1 MKTMRRNSEFHIANT
16 IASENLNSNQIENQE
31 HIALPHPHTSMTKH
45 DVVKEDKYH
54 V

>member
-1 MKTMRRNSEFHIANT
+1 MKTMRRNSEFHITNT
-16 IASENLNSNQIENQE
+16 IAIENLNSNWIENPE
-31 HIALPHPHTSMTKH
+31 PIALSHPHTSMTKH